1 MSEMRQLTDKE
12 LDEVCG
18 GTFSIS
24 DSFNIVVQPQI
35 ATQIG
40 VAVGG
45 SSVFG
50 NGGSAFVG
58 EVLGQVNFSHI

>member
-1 MSEMRQLTDKE
+1 MSEMRQLTDNE
-12 LDEVCG
+12 LDAVCG
-18 GTFSIS
+18 GGLLF

-50 NGGSAFVG
+50 NGGSAVVG
-58 EVLGQVNFSHI
+58 QVLGQVNFSHI